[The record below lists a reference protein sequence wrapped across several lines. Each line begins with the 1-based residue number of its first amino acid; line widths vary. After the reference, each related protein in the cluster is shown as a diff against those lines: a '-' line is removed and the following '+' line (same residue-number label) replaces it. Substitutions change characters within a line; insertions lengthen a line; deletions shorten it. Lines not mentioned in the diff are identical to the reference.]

1 MLNLPRSL
9 LSKGRDLF
17 FLRKLYNKSMKKTPA
32 IKKEML
38 ISEVVKE
45 YPQTTPV
52 FLEHGLHCIGCAF
65 AKDEIIEEAVKVH
78 QINLDKFLKDLNK
91 IAEK

>member
-1 MLNLPRSL
+1 MA
-9 LSKGRDLF
+9 
-17 FLRKLYNKSMKKTPA
+17 KKPKIT
-32 IKKEML
+32 KEIL

-52 FLEHGLHCIGCAF
+52 FLEHGLHCIGCVF
-65 AKDEIIEEAVKVH
+65 AKDETIEEAVKVH